1 MYLHVT
7 CYLHSSYSSYTDTD
21 IEMQQKN
28 LQNDIRLINDQI
40 QALNVSN
47 GMPDIRLDKPLQ
59 KTKIFNK
66 GSISKKIV
74 KFVTMTYMMEF
85 MLMIFFLSGGTHV
98 YVQQFFTSYI
108 TNTHNFR
115 RTVIKSI
122 CIIFSFQLN

>member
-1 MYLHVT
+1 MTLENRAIDFLKVYILILILRCNKKKLV
-7 CYLHSSYSSYTDTD
+7 
-21 IEMQQKN
+21 
-28 LQNDIRLINDQI
+28 NDIRLINDQI

-47 GMPDIRLDKPLQ
+47 GMSNIRLDKPLQ

-66 GSISKKIV
+66 GSKSKKIFN
-74 KFVTMTYMMEF
+74 FVTMTYMMEF
-85 MLMIFFLSGGTHV
+85 MLMIFFISGGTHV
-98 YVQQFFTSYI
+98 YVQQLFTSYI